1 MKNRIIAAFT
11 FGLAILYTFLVL
23 CIPIAT
29 TAFVWTGQ
37 SFYGAIA
44 LTCANWVL
52 FLSVIIALS
61 MKQ

>member
-29 TAFVWTGQ
+29 TAFVWTGK

-44 LTCANWVL
+44 LTCCIWAL
-52 FLSVIIALS
+52 FLTVVIALAS
-61 MKQ
+61 KQ